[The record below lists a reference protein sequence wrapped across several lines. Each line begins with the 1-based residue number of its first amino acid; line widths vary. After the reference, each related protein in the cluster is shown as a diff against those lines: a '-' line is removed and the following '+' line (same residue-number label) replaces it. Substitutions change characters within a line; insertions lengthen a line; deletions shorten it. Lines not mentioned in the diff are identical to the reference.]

1 MKFYGKYYF
10 IDILYFIILS
20 PLLHIT
26 STHYTLPFPHILYH
40 SFKFP
45 SAPSLFPHPSHVYA
59 KFVFLFVQVAGIA
72 ANLVQVA
79 LSCLFYLQ
87 VYLGDDLE
95 PAVFWALGLL
105 SPCAFAFGVD
115 KVQYSTLFPIIQG
128 FCTHGFSSV
137 STHLEWV
144 YIICQQYVWL

>member
-1 MKFYGKYYF
+1 MESRYIYIVLEFLATYSTSSLF
-10 IDILYFIILS
+10 NIIY
-20 PLLHIT
+20 PLPCPL
-26 STHYTLPFPHILYH
+26 ILYH
-40 SFKFP
+40 SHLDIP
-45 SAPSLFPHPSHVYA
+45 LHLLLPLLIIPMSMLNLY
-59 KFVFLFVQVAGIA
+59 FLFVQVAGIA

-115 KVQYSTLFPIIQG
+115 KVQYSTLYHIIKG
-128 FCTHGFSSV
+128 FYAHGFNSV
-137 STHLEWV
+137 STHL
-144 YIICQQYVWL
+144 